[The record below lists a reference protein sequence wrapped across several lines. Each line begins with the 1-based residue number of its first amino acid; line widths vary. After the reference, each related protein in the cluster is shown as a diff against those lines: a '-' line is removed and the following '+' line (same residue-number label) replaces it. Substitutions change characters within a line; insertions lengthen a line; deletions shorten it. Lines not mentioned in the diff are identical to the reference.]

1 MCYHKVMKPVN
12 ISSLIKKYGSGYIA
26 KSKKTGRVI
35 AHAKRLDILFKKTGK
50 KSDITI
56 SWLPKG
62 GAKYVFRI
70 SQLFLPTFFQSWV

>member
-1 MCYHKVMKPVN
+1 MFILIKMCYHETMKPIN
-12 ISSLIKKYGSGYIA
+12 ISSLIKKYDSGYIA

-35 AHAKRLDILFKKTGK
+35 AHAKRLDILFQKTGK

-62 GAKYVFRI
+62 NTKYVFRV
-70 SQLFLPTFFQSWV
+70 SL